1 MSSRWFRLCP
11 EWMATPSTTRA
22 IPATSATVGT
32 WRSTIAPVTTANTG
46 SSASM
51 SENVA
56 RGSRAMASWSL
67 T

>member
-1 MSSRWFRLCP
+1 M
-11 EWMATPSTTRA
+11 M
-22 IPATSATVGT
+22 PATSWTVGI
-32 WRSTIAPVTTANTG
+32 WRSTTAPMMMANTG

-56 RGSRAMASWSL
+56 RGSRAMASWSA

>member
-1 MSSRWFRLCP
+1 
-11 EWMATPSTTRA
+11 MATPSTTRT
-22 IPATSATVGT
+22 IPATSWTVGN
-32 WRSTIAPVTTANTG
+32 WRSTIAPVTTANAG

-56 RGSRAMASWSL
+56 RGSRAMASWSV

>member
-1 MSSRWFRLCP
+1 MSFPSFL
-11 EWMATPSTTRA
+11 MDGATPSTTRT
-22 IPATSATVGT
+22 IPAMSWAVGS
-32 WRSTIAPVTTANTG
+32 WRSTIAPMTVANTG

-56 RGSRAMASWSL
+56 RGSRAMASWSV

>member
-1 MSSRWFRLCP
+1 
-11 EWMATPSTTRA
+11 
-22 IPATSATVGT
+22 
-32 WRSTIAPVTTANTG
+32 VTTANAG

-56 RGSRAMASWSL
+56 RGSRAMASWSV